1 MSNLIKT
8 QRTFT
13 DVETKKRFSL
23 YQDEETKDFELIFDE
38 PTGDPTEHAKGT
50 TVNGFYVA
58 AHDDTEIK
66 LNTKKIVKL
75 PRGYFYNLKEGEKV
89 THRKFTCLK
98 QNFKKV

>member
-38 PTGDPTEHAKGT
+38 PTGLWFD
-50 TVNGFYVA
+50 
-58 AHDDTEIK
+58 
-66 LNTKKIVKL
+66 
-75 PRGYFYNLKEGEKV
+75 
-89 THRKFTCLK
+89 
-98 QNFKKV
+98 